1 MSLTQDWRDV
11 SPAEVVPLL
20 QAERRRWLDTLHW
33 DLGPALKLVE
43 SARIRGEVPGLVLR
57 DDRGQAA
64 GWAFYLLAGRQLQ
77 IGAVNATTAAG
88 VRQLLDGVMAAPEAQ
103 LASSLSC
110 FLYPGSKS
118 VASALVRLR
127 FELQEHEYLEANLAT
142 MRGLDRALED
152 TWLQPLRAE
161 NGAAAVRLLARA
173 YAGDPA
179 GRAFAPNARLDE
191 WAQYLGQIFATPS
204 VGSWVPEASLVAP
217 GDSPDGLSGLI
228 VTTEVARSIAHIA
241 QIVVDPSLRRQ
252 GLGRRLLLAAAARA
266 AALGAKRLT
275 LIVSGHNTAARA
287 LYASLGFTRRGTF
300 LFGQRGAAPRRVGGV
315 TIRAGAAA

>member
-1 MSLTQDWRDV
+1 MSPTQDWRDV
-11 SPAEVVPLL
+11 PAAEVVPLL

-43 SARIRGEVPGLVLR
+43 SARTRGEVPGLVLR
-57 DDRGQAA
+57 DDKGQTA

-77 IGAVNATTAAG
+77 IGAVNATTASG

-127 FELQEHEYLEANLAT
+127 FELQEHEYLEANLST
-142 MRGLDRALED
+142 MPGLDRAMEDASLE
-152 TWLQPLRAE
+152 PLRAE

-204 VGSWVPEASLVAP
+204 VGTWIPDASLVAR
-217 GDSPDGLSGLI
+217 GSGPDGLAGLI
-228 VTTEVARSIAHIA
+228 VSTEVARGIAHIA
-241 QIVVDPSLRRQ
+241 QVVVDPAARRQ
-252 GLGRRLLLAAAARA
+252 GLGRRLLLGAAARA
-266 AALGAKRLT
+266 ASLGAKRIT
-275 LIVSGHNTAARA
+275 LIVSGHNTAAQA
-287 LYASLGFTRRGTF
+287 LYSSLGFTRRGTF
-300 LFGQRGAAPRRVGGV
+300 LFGQRGAAPRRVGGL

>member
-1 MSLTQDWRDV
+1 MSATQDWRDV
-11 SPAEVVPLL
+11 SATEVLPLL
-20 QAERRRWLDTLHW
+20 QAERRRWLETLHW

-43 SARIRGEVPGLVLR
+43 AARLRGEVPGLVLR
-57 DDRGQAA
+57 DSDGRAS

-77 IGAVNATTAAG
+77 IGAVQASTAAG
-88 VRQLLDGVMAAPEAQ
+88 VRQLLDGILAAPEAE

-127 FELQEHEYLEANLAT
+127 FELQEHHYLEANLAA
-142 MRGLDRALED
+142 MPGLDQAMDDTAL
-152 TWLQPLRAE
+152 TPLRTE
-161 NGAAAVRLLARA
+161 DGAAAVRLLARA

-204 VGSWVPEASLVAP
+204 VGAWLPAASLVAP
-217 GDSPDGLSGLI
+217 SGSLDGLSGLV
-228 VTTEVARSIAHIA
+228 VTTEVARGIAHIA
-241 QIVVDPSLRRQ
+241 QVVVDPTERRQ
-252 GLGRRLLLAAAARA
+252 GLGRRLLLAASSRA
-266 AALGAKRLT
+266 ASLGAKRIT
-275 LIVSGHNTAARA
+275 LIVNDQNAAARA
-287 LYASLGFTRRGTF
+287 LYASLGFSSRGTF
-300 LFGQRGAAPRRVGGV
+300 LFGQRGPVPRRVGGL

>member
-20 QAERRRWLDTLHW
+20 QAERRRWLDSLHW

-43 SARIRGEVPGLVLR
+43 AARMRGEVPGLVLR
-57 DDRGQAA
+57 DDMGHPS

-88 VRQLLDGVMAAPEAQ
+88 VRQLLDGVIAAPEAQ

-127 FELQEHEYLEANLAT
+127 FELQEHEYLEANLTT
-142 MRGLDRALED
+142 MAGLDRAMED
-152 TWLQPLRAE
+152 PALLPLRAE
-161 NGAAAVRLLARA
+161 RGAAAVRLLARA

-191 WAQYLGQIFATPS
+191 WAQYLGQIFSTPS
-204 VGSWVPEASLVAP
+204 VGTWVPEASLVVA
-217 GDSPDGLSGLI
+217 GNGPDGLAGLI
-228 VTTEVARSIAHIA
+228 VTTEVARGIAHVA
-241 QIVVDPSLRRQ
+241 QVVVDPSCRRQ
-252 GLGRRLLLAAAARA
+252 GLARRLLVGAATRSAL
-266 AALGAKRLT
+266 LGAKRLT

-300 LFGQRGAAPRRVGGV
+300 LFGQRGAVPRRVGGITV
-315 TIRAGAAA
+315 RASLAA